1 MRYVLTTVLTLCVL
15 ITSWSATAI
24 EEPEYT
30 VVQSWDDESI
40 EIRDYE
46 SRILAFTDM
55 SEGSNSGFRV
65 LAGYSLGGNE
75 RQQEIAMTAP
85 VQSTMPTESDAEMA
99 FVVPSEF
106 DLADLPNPNDA
117 RVDFREQPAYRA
129 AVIRFSGWVN
139 DKKAEKHWQM
149 LRSFLAEQGIQPLG
163 EPTLNQY
170 NPPWTLPFMRR
181 NEIIIAV
188 AQ

>member
-65 LAGYSLGGNE
+65 LAGYIFGGNE
-75 RQQEIAMTAP
+75 RQQEIARRHLSKAP
-85 VQSTMPTESDAEMA
+85 CQ
-99 FVVPSEF
+99 PS
-106 DLADLPNPNDA
+106 P
-117 RVDFREQPAYRA
+117 
-129 AVIRFSGWVN
+129 
-139 DKKAEKHWQM
+139 M
-149 LRSFLAEQGIQPLG
+149 LKWPSLFQASLI
-163 EPTLNQY
+163 
-170 NPPWTLPFMRR
+170 
-181 NEIIIAV
+181 
-188 AQ
+188 

>member
-65 LAGYSLGGNE
+65 LAGYIFWGQRATTGNSHDGTCPKHH
-75 RQQEIAMTAP
+75 A
-85 VQSTMPTESDAEMA
+85 
-99 FVVPSEF
+99 
-106 DLADLPNPNDA
+106 N
-117 RVDFREQPAYRA
+117 RVRC
-129 AVIRFSGWVN
+129 
-139 DKKAEKHWQM
+139 
-149 LRSFLAEQGIQPLG
+149 
-163 EPTLNQY
+163 
-170 NPPWTLPFMRR
+170 
-181 NEIIIAV
+181 
-188 AQ
+188 

>member
-1 MRYVLTTVLTLCVL
+1 
-15 ITSWSATAI
+15 
-24 EEPEYT
+24 
-30 VVQSWDDESI
+30 
-40 EIRDYE
+40 
-46 SRILAFTDM
+46 
-55 SEGSNSGFRV
+55 
-65 LAGYSLGGNE
+65 
-75 RQQEIAMTAP
+75 MTAP

-99 FVVPSEF
+99 FVFPSEF
-106 DLADLPNPNDA
+106 ALADLPNPNDA
-117 RVDFREQPAYRA
+117 RVDFREEPAYLA
-129 AVIRFSGWVN
+129 AVIRFSGWIN
-139 DKKAEKHWQM
+139 YKKAEKQWQL

>member
-1 MRYVLTTVLTLCVL
+1 MRYVLTTVLTLSVL

-24 EEPEYT
+24 EEPAYA
-30 VVQSWDDESI
+30 VVQSWGDEAI

-55 SEGSNSGFRV
+55 SEGSNLGFRV
-65 LAGYSLGGNE
+65 LAGYIFGGNE

-106 DLADLPNPNDA
+106 DLADLPNPDDA
-117 RVDFREQPAYRA
+117 RVDFREEPAYRA

-139 DKKAEKHWQM
+139 DKKAEKQWQM